1 MTWTGTRAGTAT
13 RARATMS
20 AEQRAGGDGTIRL
33 QKILSAAG
41 VASRRVA
48 ETLITEGR
56 VSVDGEVV
64 RELGAKARPD
74 ADIRVDGR
82 RVRTEVARRYVLLY
96 KPVNYVTTT
105 VDPQQRPT
113 VLTLLGPGAEGLYP
127 VGRLDFDSE
136 GLILLTND
144 GELADRLTHPRHEV
158 PRAYEVRV
166 FGVPGAD
173 VLARLAAGVYID
185 GRKTSKAVVR
195 LIRTFEKPSGTQSLL
210 EITIHE
216 GRNRQVRRMCQAV
229 GLPVITLVRTRIGTL
244 TDSRLKPGMYRELRP
259 AEVQQLRKDT
269 GLPPRAQAPTA
280 SSDPTPRAGIRVP
293 TRPGQPARAMRNKI
307 TLKEA
312 AKGVA
317 GTRRTSARGKPR
329 PPSSAA
335 GSTTRPAAR
344 RAPGKRRS

>member
-1 MTWTGTRAGTAT
+1 M
-13 RARATMS
+13 
-20 AEQRAGGDGTIRL
+20 RL

-56 VSVDGEVV
+56 VTVDGEVV
-64 RELGAKARPD
+64 RELGARAAPD

-158 PRAYEVRV
+158 PRSYEVRV
-166 FGVPGAD
+166 FGVPAED
-173 VLARLAAGVYID
+173 ALARLAAGVYLD
-185 GRKTSKAVVR
+185 GRKTSNASVR

-259 AEVQQLRKDT
+259 GEVQQLRADA
-269 GLPPRAQAPTA
+269 GLPPQPESLVSAVDHA
-280 SSDPTPRAGIRVP
+280 PRAGIRVP
-293 TRPGQPARAMRNKI
+293 TRPGRPARAMRNKI

-312 AKGVA
+312 ARTGT
-317 GTRRTSARGKPR
+317 GTRKPAPR
-329 PPSSAA
+329 SK
-335 GSTTRPAAR
+335 TRPVASPAASRARSTAR
-344 RAPGKRRS
+344 RKPGKRR

>member
-1 MTWTGTRAGTAT
+1 MTTSRPSPGIGR
-13 RARATMS
+13 
-20 AEQRAGGDGTIRL
+20 EVRL

-56 VSVDGEVV
+56 VSVNGVV
-64 RELGAKARPD
+64 VHELGAKADPS
-74 ADIRVDGR
+74 ADVRVDGR
-82 RVRTEVARRYVLLY
+82 RVRTGVDRRYVLLY

-158 PRAYEVRV
+158 PRSYEVRV
-166 FGVPGAD
+166 FGVPSAEA
-173 VLARLAAGVYID
+173 LAKLAAGVYLD
-185 GRKTSKAVVR
+185 RRKTSPAVIR
-195 LIRTFEKPSGTQSLL
+195 LIRTFEKPSGVQSLI
-210 EITIHE
+210 EVTIHE

-229 GLPVITLVRTRIGTL
+229 GLPVITLARTRIGSL

-259 AEVQQLRKDT
+259 AEVQQLRADA
-269 GLPPRAQAPTA
+269 GLAPQPDAPMRAISPE
-280 SSDPTPRAGIRVP
+280 PRAGIRVP
-293 TRPGQPARAMRNKI
+293 AKPGRPARAMRHKI

-312 AKGVA
+312 AA
-317 GTRRTSARGKPR
+317 GAR
-329 PPSSAA
+329 
-335 GSTTRPAAR
+335 RPAPR
-344 RAPGKRRS
+344 TTSRAPGKPAASRARAAGRPKPRKR

>member
-1 MTWTGTRAGTAT
+1 MTA
-13 RARATMS
+13 
-20 AEQRAGGDGTIRL
+20 IRL

-56 VSVDGEVV
+56 VTVDGQVV
-64 RELGAKARPD
+64 RELGEKADPA

-82 RVRTEVARRYVLLY
+82 RVKTQVPRRYVLLY

-158 PRAYEVRV
+158 PRSYEVRV
-166 FGVPGAD
+166 FGVPDAS
-173 VLARLAAGVYID
+173 VLETLQAGVYID
-185 GRKTSKAVVR
+185 GRKTSPAVVR
-195 LIRTFEKPSGTQSLL
+195 LIRTFEKTSGKQSLI

-216 GRNRQVRRMCQAV
+216 GRNRQVRRMCQSV
-229 GLPVITLVRTRIGTL
+229 GLPVITLARTRIGTL
-244 TDSRLKPGMYRELRP
+244 TDRRLKPGMYRELRP
-259 AEVQQLRKDT
+259 VEVQQLRADA
-269 GLPPRAQAPTA
+269 GLARQPEAPVRTVSA
-280 SSDPTPRAGIRVP
+280 EPRAGIRVP
-293 TRPGQPARAMRNKI
+293 AKPGRPARAMRNKI

-312 AKGVA
+312 ARNAA
-317 GTRRTSARGKPR
+317 GTRR
-329 PPSSAA
+329 
-335 GSTTRPAAR
+335 PAAR
-344 RAPGKRRS
+344 KAARPAGKPAASRTRSTGRPKPRKR

>member
-1 MTWTGTRAGTAT
+1 MTAT
-13 RARATMS
+13 
-20 AEQRAGGDGTIRL
+20 RL

-56 VSVDGEVV
+56 VTVDGQVV
-64 RELGAKARPD
+64 RELGEKADPA

-82 RVRTEVARRYVLLY
+82 RVKTQVPRRYVLLY

-158 PRAYEVRV
+158 PRSYEVRV
-166 FGVPGAD
+166 FGVPDAG
-173 VLARLAAGVYID
+173 VLETLQKGVYID
-185 GRKTSKAVVR
+185 GRKTSPAAAR
-195 LIRTFEKPSGTQSLL
+195 LIRTFEKTSGKQSLI

-216 GRNRQVRRMCQAV
+216 GRNRQVRRMCQSV
-229 GLPVITLVRTRIGTL
+229 GLPVITLARTRIGTL
-244 TDSRLKPGMYRELRP
+244 TDRRLKPGMYRELRP
-259 AEVQQLRKDT
+259 AEVQQLRADA
-269 GLPPRAQAPTA
+269 GLARQPEAPVRTVSA
-280 SSDPTPRAGIRVP
+280 EPRAGIRVP
-293 TRPGQPARAMRNKI
+293 AKPGRPARAMRNKI

-312 AKGVA
+312 ARRAA
-317 GTRRTSARGKPR
+317 GASRSAKRPAGKPGGTSAASRPRATGRPKPR
-329 PPSSAA
+329 
-335 GSTTRPAAR
+335 
-344 RAPGKRRS
+344 KR

>member
-1 MTWTGTRAGTAT
+1 MT
-13 RARATMS
+13 
-20 AEQRAGGDGTIRL
+20 TIRL

-56 VSVDGEVV
+56 VTVNGEVV
-64 RELGAKARPD
+64 SELGAKADPA

-82 RVRTEVARRYVLLY
+82 RVRTQVPRRYVLLY

-136 GLILLTND
+136 GLLLLTND

-158 PRAYEVRV
+158 PRSYEVRV
-166 FGVPGAD
+166 FGVPDAA
-173 VLARLAAGVYID
+173 VLTTLEGGVYID
-185 GRKTSKAVVR
+185 GRKTSPAVVR
-195 LIRTFEKPSGTQSLL
+195 LIRTFEKPSGKQSLI
-210 EITIHE
+210 EVTIHE

-229 GLPVITLVRTRIGTL
+229 GLPVITLARTRIGTL
-244 TDSRLKPGMYRELRP
+244 TDRRLKPGMYRELRP
-259 AEVQQLRKDT
+259 GEVQQLRADAGLSPQTEAPAHVVDT
-269 GLPPRAQAPTA
+269 T
-280 SSDPTPRAGIRVP
+280 TRAGIRVP
-293 TRPGQPARAMRNKI
+293 QKPGRPARAMRNTTRKKPAGKI

-312 AKGVA
+312 VRAAK
-317 GTRRTSARGKPR
+317 T
-329 PPSSAA
+329 AA
-335 GSTTRPAAR
+335 GPRRPKTGR
-344 RAPGKRRS
+344 R

>member
-1 MTWTGTRAGTAT
+1 MTA
-13 RARATMS
+13 
-20 AEQRAGGDGTIRL
+20 IRL

-41 VASRRVA
+41 VASRRTA

-56 VSVDGEVV
+56 VTVNGQVV
-64 RELGAKARPD
+64 RELGEKAEPTD
-74 ADIRVDGR
+74 DIRVDGR
-82 RVRTEVARRYVLLY
+82 RVKTQVPRRYVLLY

-158 PRAYEVRV
+158 PRSYEVRV
-166 FGVPGAD
+166 FGVPDAATLET
-173 VLARLAAGVYID
+173 LAKGVYID
-185 GRKTSKAVVR
+185 GRKTSPAAAR
-195 LIRTFEKPSGTQSLL
+195 LIRTFEKPSGTQSLI

-229 GLPVITLVRTRIGTL
+229 GLPVMTLVRTRIGTL
-244 TDSRLKPGMYRELRP
+244 TDARLKPGMYRELRP
-259 AEVQQLRKDT
+259 AEVQQLRAAA
-269 GLPPRAQAPTA
+269 GLSRQPDAPVRTVSA
-280 SSDPTPRAGIRVP
+280 EPRAGIRVP
-293 TRPGQPARAMRNKI
+293 AKPGRPARAMRNKI

-312 AKGVA
+312 A
-317 GTRRTSARGKPR
+317 RG
-329 PPSSAA
+329 AA
-335 GSTTRPAAR
+335 GAPRSAKRPASRPGTPAAR
-344 RAPGKRRS
+344 TRAPRRPGPRKR